1 MADLT
6 VNHLRRHHQEARSF
20 LAQLTT
26 LLDLFDAAPH
36 WTPERRESFHQL
48 ARFFE
53 GELCLWIRK
62 EDQILYPALDGLF
75 PVEAGPLEMLRAEL
89 RDLCLSFRKLCEIG
103 YLLMNGGNAP
113 GTLEEFQRSGRR
125 AAEVLKNHLYK
136 EDRALFPM
144 AARFLTPERDADLL
158 RRMENLQ
165 AGTGMQSSTN
175 PQD

>member
-103 YLLMNGGNAP
+103 NSLLDGGNP
-113 GTLEEFQRSGRR
+113 PETFGEFQRSGRR
-125 AAEVLKNHLYK
+125 AAEILKDHLYK
-136 EDRALFPM
+136 ADRVLFPM
-144 AARFLTPERDADLL
+144 SARFLTPERDAELV
-158 RRMENLQ
+158 RRMESLQ
-165 AGTGMQSSTN
+165 AGTGVPSSPN
-175 PQD
+175 P